1 MVGYLIRR
9 LILALFTIVAISI
22 LSFTIIQLPPGD
34 YVDAYIAQMSA
45 SGSAVSQQEAEN
57 LRIQYGLD
65 QPIYIQ
71 YLKWMSLAM
80 RGNFGMAMEWGR
92 PVTEVIGDRLA
103 LTMVVAIASVML
115 TWALALPIGI
125 YSAMRQY
132 SIGDYVF
139 TTLGFI
145 GLAVPNFLLALILMY
160 LGFRYLGLNVG
171 GLFSPDYVQ
180 AEWSWARL
188 WDLTKHLP
196 LPAAVLALG
205 GTA

>member
-1 MVGYLIRR
+1 MVAYLIRR
-9 LILALFTIVAISI
+9 LILALFTVVAISM

-65 QPIYIQ
+65 QPIYVQ
-71 YLKWMSLAM
+71 YLKWMTLAV

-103 LTMVVAIASVML
+103 LTMIVAIASVLL

-132 SIGDYVF
+132 SIGDYIF
-139 TTLGFI
+139 TFI
-145 GLAVPNFLLALILMY
+145 GKMLL
-160 LGFRYLGLNVG
+160 
-171 GLFSPDYVQ
+171 S
-180 AEWSWARL
+180 
-188 WDLTKHLP
+188 
-196 LPAAVLALG
+196 
-205 GTA
+205 